1 MFTKLKQHKIKT
13 TISLPKLRELQSLA
27 LESTNYDY
35 ESAEYRVTA
44 IILDTAHYRLF
55 RPVRSDQS
63 TDAKTHFIKL
73 DFINKGIDAVNL
85 PSILRSKSV
94 TETVPTYFKEK
105 EPPIISYTYTKTIAS
120 KIFNFSSTLS
130 DLDYHQF
137 HNNPTQCECNTSS
150 HLYQP
155 YGHVI
160 TGDLSI
166 IPNSKLRDLIAKG
179 PKYREPYKVDWDK
192 NLSLLCEAVD
202 QYALQWTKREMVE
215 LSVLSS
221 WKEMV
226 KGQIEERISKLK
238 QNSKQSTGKV
248 LQNADVKACLS
259 DLHNKYVFVPEDKA
273 PNNIII
279 ICKRYYIE
287 TLIKELGLDNSSTTT
302 GNSAYTP
309 CQISSEDIVNTHDTF
324 MKSFGIELSDDDKRL
339 PYLYWT
345 PKLHKSPVKHRFIT
359 GSSKC
364 TTKQLSS
371 LLTKILTV
379 IKTGQEK
386 YCSIKTS
393 HTGVNNMW
401 ILKNSTN
408 LLSSLGHLGV
418 HKATSIQ
425 TFDFSTLYTSIPHDL
440 LKSRMNNI
448 INNAFKH
455 KNGATRYTHIKVGRN
470 KSHFTSDPL
479 NGDNKYTANDICKM
493 IEFLVDNIYIRFGGQ
508 LFRQMVGIPMG
519 TNCAPLLADLFL
531 YSYENEFLDKLIKE
545 GKRKLARR
553 FNLSYRYIDDLISF
567 NNKRFKEFISDI
579 YPKELTISETTEST
593 SVASYL
599 DLLFTRDR
607 SNNITTK
614 LYDKRDAFGFHI
626 VNFPFMSSNIPSA
639 PAYGVYASQLVRY
652 ARCCSNYSDFLIR
665 HRALVKRLLS
675 QGYKVNRL
683 SNTFKKFYG
692 RHTDLVGQYKK
703 NVCQMF
709 ADSIS

>member
-1 MFTKLKQHKIKT
+1 M
-13 TISLPKLRELQSLA
+13 
-27 LESTNYDY
+27 
-35 ESAEYRVTA
+35 
-44 IILDTAHYRLF
+44 
-55 RPVRSDQS
+55 
-63 TDAKTHFIKL
+63 
-73 DFINKGIDAVNL
+73 
-85 PSILRSKSV
+85 
-94 TETVPTYFKEK
+94 
-105 EPPIISYTYTKTIAS
+105 
-120 KIFNFSSTLS
+120 
-130 DLDYHQF
+130 
-137 HNNPTQCECNTSS
+137 
-150 HLYQP
+150 
-155 YGHVI
+155 
-160 TGDLSI
+160 
-166 IPNSKLRDLIAKG
+166 
-179 PKYREPYKVDWDK
+179 
-192 NLSLLCEAVD
+192 
-202 QYALQWTKREMVE
+202 
-215 LSVLSS
+215 
-221 WKEMV
+221 
-226 KGQIEERISKLK
+226 
-238 QNSKQSTGKV
+238 
-248 LQNADVKACLS
+248 
-259 DLHNKYVFVPEDKA
+259 
-273 PNNIII
+273 
-279 ICKRYYIE
+279 
-287 TLIKELGLDNSSTTT
+287 
-302 GNSAYTP
+302 
-309 CQISSEDIVNTHDTF
+309 SSEDIGNTHDTF

-339 PYLYWT
+339 PYLYWI
-345 PKLHKSPVKHRFIT
+345 PKLHKSPVKHRFIA

-379 IKTGQEK
+379 IKTGLEK

-408 LLSSLGHLGV
+408 LLSSLGNLGV
-418 HKATSIQ
+418 HKATSIL

-440 LKSRMNNI
+440 LKSRINNI

-455 KNGATRYTHIKVGRN
+455 KNGATQYTHIKVGRN
-470 KSHFTSDPL
+470 KSYFTSDPL

-493 IEFLVDNIYIRFGGQ
+493 IEFLVDNIYVRFGGQ
-508 LFRQMVGIPMG
+508 LFQQMVGIPMG

-553 FNLSYRYIDDLISF
+553 FSLSYRYIDDLISF

-639 PAYGVYASQLVRY
+639 PAYGVYASQLIRY
-652 ARCCSNYSDFLIR
+652 AHSCSSYSDFLIR

-675 QGYKVNRL
+675 QGYKVNHL